1 MTNTVK
7 FPMNGFE
14 DSCVGYGVAEHGTN
28 FLTEDGLCPS
38 CTATLSKAVAETNQQ
53 ALMARLGNNCPGG
66 CKDHLHGEKYFNCM
80 CCYGD

>member
-14 DSCVGYGVAEHGTN
+14 DSCVGIDDVAEHGTN
-28 FLTEDGLCPS
+28 VLTDDGLCPS
-38 CTATLSKAVAETNQQ
+38 CTEILSKAVAGWREVKPTQC
-53 ALMARLGNNCPGG
+53 GN
-66 CKDHLHGEKYFNCM
+66 CKDHSHGSRYYDCM